1 MPQPIRVLLID
12 DEEIFVQSLTKV
24 LKRRGMVVES
34 AGSGTLGLELL
45 SRQDFD
51 VVVLDVRMPG
61 MDGLETLK
69 AIRDRGE
76 STPVL
81 ILSGHIELGQVSRAL
96 REGAAEILLKPCPV
110 DVLTSAIENAY
121 ERKVF
126 AEDVEKNGGEPGE
139 RNPGPQADRHGTK

>member
-69 AIRDRGE
+69 ALRDRGA
-76 STPVL
+76 STPVRDPL
-81 ILSGHIELGQVSRAL
+81 GTYRVGPSVPGTSGRG
-96 REGAAEILLKPCPV
+96 
-110 DVLTSAIENAY
+110 
-121 ERKVF
+121 
-126 AEDVEKNGGEPGE
+126 
-139 RNPGPQADRHGTK
+139 